1 MTPSNTSSSKKI
13 VLLMVFALL
22 LIGGGFY
29 FLYNLY
35 QQNNFP
41 MPFENQN
48 QTASLS
54 NSGLPTRLSIPSI
67 NVDAPIIQVALDK
80 NGDVDT
86 PKGPSEVAWY
96 KLGPRPGDE
105 GSAILT
111 GHFGPWLDGSHS
123 VFDNLEDIKTGDKIY
138 VKDDKGNTKIFEVKS
153 RREYNPDDKAS
164 EVFND
169 SSGMHLNL
177 ITCHGDW
184 LANQKTYNKRL
195 VIFTELV
202 S

>member
-1 MTPSNTSSSKKI
+1 
-13 VLLMVFALL
+13 MVIGLL
-22 LIGGGFY
+22 LIAGGFY

-41 MPFENQN
+41 INIDGQQSQLPP
-48 QTASLS
+48 
-54 NSGLPTRLSIPSI
+54 SGLPATLSIPSI
-67 NVDAPIIQVALDK
+67 GVNAPIIQVGLDK
-80 NGDVDT
+80 NGDVGT

-96 KLGPRPGDE
+96 KLGPRPGSQ
-105 GSAILT
+105 GSAVIT

-123 VFDNLEDIKTGDKIY
+123 VFDNLENIKAGDKIY
-138 VKDDKGNTKIFEVKS
+138 VKDDEGKTLVFEVKS
-153 RREYNPDDKAS
+153 QKVYNPDDKAS
-164 EVFND
+164 EVFN
-169 SSGMHLNL
+169 STSGTHLNL

-195 VIFTELV
+195 VIFTDLV